1 MNKYLWGKIRR
12 TSLKLTEIW
21 PISDRFLKQKYYCI
35 TVHYHTACVSEN
47 HLGRTVQTGQQ
58 TLRHLELFS
67 DYVWWLTPNWIPVG
81 ETIRQDKMDFRR
93 LKFWA
98 KYGKCLKISNT
109 FLFLKK
115 KKKKKTFLFL
125 FSNKML
131 VIRAGI
137 HNMVVRIA
145 KSEDPDQTATTKT
158 LIRLLL
164 QMSHEHLISSQSL
177 PSNKYWFLNF

>member
-1 MNKYLWGKIRR
+1 MW
-12 TSLKLTEIW
+12 
-21 PISDRFLKQKYYCI
+21 DQ
-35 TVHYHTACVSEN
+35 
-47 HLGRTVQTGQQ
+47 
-58 TLRHLELFS
+58 
-67 DYVWWLTPNWIPVG
+67 G

-109 FLFLKK
+109 FLFL
-115 KKKKKTFLFL
+115 

-145 KSEDPDQTATTKT
+145 NSEDPDQTATTKT

-164 QMSHEHLISSQSL
+164 QTSHEHLISSQSL
-177 PSNKYWFLNF
+177 PSKQNTGFLIFKSLANGECSGSSRPEVKLARESSRPWVNSAWCRFHCNL